1 MRGYR
6 LYCDIRSFDG
16 AADRLYRND
25 GNGSFTD
32 VSRTAGIA
40 NPAGKGLGLV
50 FGDFDADGHID
61 LYVANDTVRD
71 FLYENRGNGTFRDV
85 TFDAGVGY
93 DPGGNPQAGM
103 GVDAADLNGDGLLE
117 IFVTNFA
124 YENNFL
130 FRNRGNLQFE
140 NVSGDGDLSS
150 GLLPLGF
157 GARLFDFDNDGDSD
171 IYVANGHIE
180 DRIHLYF
187 PQLSHAQRDLLYEN
201 RDGQFRDVSRKAGS
215 AFRLENVGRGAAVA
229 DYDNDGDLDIVVSN
243 SGGTPTLMR
252 NEGGNRNHWLAILA
266 KGTRSN
272 SHGFGTR
279 VRVQTGSRSQLK
291 EINNVSSYLS
301 SSDLRLYF
309 GLGRQ
314 TQAERI
320 TLTWPGGVKQELR
333 NIAADQ
339 VLSIQEPQ

>member
-1 MRGYR
+1 MGVAVGDYDGDGWLDLYVTNYGPNLLYRNNRDGSFSEVGTRAGVDSAEWGSSAGFFDYDLDGDLDLYVVNYLEYDPSENRYCGRPDEGYR

-252 NEGGNRNHWLAILA
+252 E
-266 KGTRSN
+266 
-272 SHGFGTR
+272 
-279 VRVQTGSRSQLK
+279 
-291 EINNVSSYLS
+291 
-301 SSDLRLYF
+301 
-309 GLGRQ
+309 
-314 TQAERI
+314 
-320 TLTWPGGVKQELR
+320 
-333 NIAADQ
+333 
-339 VLSIQEPQ
+339 